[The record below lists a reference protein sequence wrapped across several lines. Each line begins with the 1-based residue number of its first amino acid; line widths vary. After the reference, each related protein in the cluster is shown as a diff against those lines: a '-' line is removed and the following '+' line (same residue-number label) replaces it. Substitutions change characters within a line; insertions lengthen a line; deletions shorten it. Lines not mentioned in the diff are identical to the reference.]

1 MIGTFWAGLTRLG
14 GPLLAELDWLY
25 RDDDA
30 AAARLRA
37 LHLNYVN
44 RLTPL
49 LVAVSLANASLLLYV
64 MGVSA
69 GWLPTVCW
77 TLSYIAWAA
86 LVMRGWWMR
95 HRHGRETASPRAVWR
110 VTHGAVFIALL
121 WGSAALMWFPMGNS
135 EQRFLVGMVV
145 LGCLSGGVFALAT
158 ALPAA
163 WAYLAIMTLSS
174 MVGLAMAQLHY
185 MWIVMFLLLIFGGS
199 QAWMAL
205 EIARIFTARVRSE
218 TMARERQADLE
229 EAREQLI
236 SSEKMAALGALVAGV
251 AHEVNT
257 PLGISITA
265 ASAVREALEGMR
277 DDYQAQ
283 RMTRESFEQALD
295 QSTEGL
301 DMLDTNLLRASRLI
315 KDFKQ
320 TAVHQTSER
329 LCDFDVME
337 TLRALLASLHPVT
350 RRVPVRPMLGGP
362 RKLPARGYPGALMQV
377 LTNLIMNSV
386 NHAFREVDTPSIV
399 IDVREGEQEWE
410 LVYSDNGVGV
420 PYEHQAR
427 IFEPFFTTRRGRG
440 GTGLGLNIVY
450 TVVTQRMGG
459 QLTFWSQPGKGV
471 RLHLHLPRRIMTERP
486 DSQPNTHSQSGQSTG
501 L

>member
-1 MIGTFWAGLTRLG
+1 MSGAFTGFLSRQLARLR
-14 GPLLAELDWLY
+14 ADLDWLH
-25 RDDDA
+25 RDDED
-30 AAARLRA
+30 AARLRA
-37 LHLNYVN
+37 RHLNYVN

-49 LVAVSLANASLLLYV
+49 LAAVGLASTSLLAFV
-64 MGVSA
+64 MRHSTGPVFLW
-69 GWLPTVCW
+69 GWLA
-77 TLSYIAWAA
+77 LS
-86 LVMRGWWMR
+86 LVWSVLAMRGWWLR
-95 HRHGRETASPRAVWR
+95 HRHEAQSASPRAVRR
-110 VTHGAVFIALL
+110 VTQGAVAMAMV
-121 WGSAALMWFPMGNS
+121 WGLAALVWFPIGDG

-145 LGCLSGGVFALAT
+145 LGSLNGGVLALAT
-158 ALPAA
+158 VPPAA
-163 WAYLAIMTLSS
+163 WSYLVIMTLAS
-174 MVGLAMAQLHY
+174 MVAVRMGNLGYLEIMLT
-185 MWIVMFLLLIFGGS
+185 FLTIYGGA

-205 EIARIFTARVRSE
+205 VISRIFSARVRSE
-218 TMARERQADLE
+218 NVARERQADLDV
-229 EAREQLI
+229 ARDQLI
-236 SSEKMAALGALVAGV
+236 SSEKMAALGGLVAGV
-251 AHEVNT
+251 SHEVNT
-257 PLGISITA
+257 PLGVSITA
-265 ASAVREALEGMR
+265 ASAVREGLVAMR
-277 DDYQAQ
+277 TDYQSQ
-283 RMTRESFEQALD
+283 RMTRDSFEQALE
-295 QSTEGL
+295 QAMEGL

-386 NHAFREVDTPSIV
+386 NHAFRDVPSPAIV
-399 IDVREGEQEWE
+399 IDVREGEHEWE

-420 PYEHQAR
+420 PLDLQPR

-459 QLTFWSQPGKGV
+459 HLDFWSRPGEGV
-471 RLHLHLPRRIMTERP
+471 RLNLKLPRLLMSERS
-486 DSQPNTHSQSGQSTG
+486 DSQPQTHTAP
-501 L
+501 

>member
-1 MIGTFWAGLTRLG
+1 MTGALSAWVSRLQAR
-14 GPLLAELDWLY
+14 LRTDLDWLT
-25 RDDDA
+25 REDE

-37 LHLNYVN
+37 RHLNYVN

-49 LVAVSLANASLLLYV
+49 LVGVSMANATLLVYV
-64 MGVSA
+64 MRFSA
-69 GWLPTVCW
+69 GALPVVCW
-77 TLSYIAWAA
+77 VLFYVAWAVLA
-86 LVMRGWWMR
+86 MRGWWKR
-95 HRHGRETASPRAVWR
+95 HRHEAQTASSRAVRR
-110 VTHGAVFIALL
+110 VTQGAMAIALL
-121 WGSAALMWFPMGNS
+121 WGVAALMWFPIGNS

-145 LGCLSGGVFALAT
+145 LGCLNGGVLALAT
-158 ALPAA
+158 VPTAA
-163 WAYLAIMTLSS
+163 WAYLCVLTLCC
-174 MVGLAMAQLHY
+174 MAAAL
-185 MWIVMFLLLIFGGS
+185 MARLEFIGIELTLLLTYSGA

-205 EIARIFTARVRSE
+205 VIARVFSARVRSE

-229 EAREQLI
+229 VARDQLI

-265 ASAVREALEGMR
+265 ASAVREGLVGMR
-277 DDYQAQ
+277 EDYQAQ

-295 QSTEGL
+295 QAMEGL
-301 DMLDTNLLRASRLI
+301 DMLDTNLMRASRLI

-386 NHAFREVDTPSIV
+386 NHAFREVASPAIV
-399 IDVREGEQEWE
+399 IDVREGEHEWE

-420 PYEHQAR
+420 PHEYQAR

-459 QLTFWSQPGKGV
+459 QLTFWSRPGQGV
-471 RLHLHLPRRIMTERP
+471 RLHLRLPRRLTSERP
-486 DSQPNTHSQSGQSTG
+486 DSQPQTQSHPGTTTG